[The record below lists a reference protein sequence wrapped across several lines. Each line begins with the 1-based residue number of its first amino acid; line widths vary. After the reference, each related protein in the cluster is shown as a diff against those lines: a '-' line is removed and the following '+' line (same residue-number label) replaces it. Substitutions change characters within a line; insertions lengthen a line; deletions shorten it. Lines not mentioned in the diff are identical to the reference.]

1 VNGGAD
7 RLRDEGRREEGGPSA
22 DPDPL
27 VALARRTVERLVRTG
42 QQEAAALPPGAGPGR
57 AGVFVSLHLPGGA
70 LRGCLGTIGPTR
82 DSLAEEIVANA
93 ASAASRDPRFPPVG
107 PDELEGLHISVDVLG
122 DPEEVASV
130 GELDP
135 QQYGLIVRT
144 DDGRQA
150 LLLPDLEGVE
160 TAEQQLAIT
169 CRKGGVDPVRDR
181 FRLYRFTVTRHA

>member
-42 QQEAAALPPGAGPGR
+42 QQEAA
-57 AGVFVSLHLPGGA
+57 A